1 MHLPSKCCFW
11 LKLPSQLSAHT
22 LSPLLL
28 SFPKAWVRGTTR
40 RIRET
45 MGWWAEGKK
54 AGGSR
59 RKIKG
64 NVASWENKGEENQGE
79 KRDKRGARRGRWGR
93 KGGGWSKWNKCK
105 VNSEGL
111 RKSLDQTWAPEG
123 LGESFSLLPVIRLLD
138 FWRVHFAFNNARYQ
152 TSVLGQ
158 HKNKLSASNIK
169 HSFFLI
175 RTEV

>member
-1 MHLPSKCCFW
+1 M
-11 LKLPSQLSAHT
+11 
-22 LSPLLL
+22 LLL
-28 SFPKAWVRGTTR
+28 TETSFPALCSHTVPSAVKFPQGLGKRYYEKNT
-40 RIRET
+40 ET
-45 MGWWAEGKK
+45 MGWWEEEKK

-64 NVASWENKGEENQGE
+64 NVASWENKGDENQGE

-111 RKSLDQTWAPEG
+111 RKSLDQTWAPDG
-123 LGESFSLLPVIRLLD
+123 LGGSFSLLLPVFRLSDL
-138 FWRVHFAFNNARYQ
+138 WRVQFAFNNARYQ

-158 HKNKLSASNIK
+158 HKNKLSVSNIK